1 MARLGKCRLSFLML
15 LTMGL
20 AVAAAAAPAPAP
32 DKVAILKERQ
42 ATMKQQGKD
51 LGQIK
56 AYLDG
61 KAEHAAALSGATGL
75 TETTRKIPSLFP
87 PGTEGTSPDGDYR
100 PKPVVWSEHDKFLDA
115 QKNAMNKADALL
127 AAVKADNKPAIRS
140 AFVDLGKNGCGG
152 CHQTFR
158 EKLKP

>member
-1 MARLGKCRLSFLML
+1 MTLLAKCWVLSLML
-15 LTMGL
+15 TMSLT
-20 AVAAAAAPAPAP
+20 VAAAAAPAPAP
-32 DKVAILKERQ
+32 DKAAILKERQ

-61 KAEHAAALSGATGL
+61 KAGQAAALAGATSL

-100 PKPVVWSEHDKFLDA
+100 PKPAVWSDHDKFLDA
-115 QKNAMNKADALL
+115 QQTAAAKADALL
-127 AAVKADNKPAIRS
+127 TAVKADNKPEIRS
-140 AFVDLGKNGCGG
+140 AFVDLGKNGCGN
-152 CHQTFR
+152 CHKTFR

>member
-1 MARLGKCRLSFLML
+1 MTPSMMCWALGLVVS
-15 LTMGL
+15 L
-20 AVAAAAAPAPAP
+20 AVAGSAAAAPAQ
-32 DKVAILKERQ
+32 DNEAILKERQ

-51 LGQIK
+51 LGAIK

-61 KAEHAAALSGATGL
+61 KADQASAVAAATGL

-87 PGTEGTSPDGDYR
+87 AGADGASPDGDYR
-100 PKPVVWSEHDKFLDA
+100 PKPAVWAEPARFLDA
-115 QKNAMNKADALL
+115 QKTAAAKADALL
-127 AAVKADNKPAIRS
+127 IAVKAGNKPDIHT
-140 AFVDLGKNGCGG
+140 AFVDLGKNGCGN